1 MNIALATRKA
11 LIATV
16 FVPVIAMTA
25 VSIEPVA
32 GLSGAEAQQAGG
44 RGGNNGG
51 GANGGGNNGGGRS
64 EGRGKNPYLFIR
76 GGNCAPVG
84 ATHYV
89 PCPPP
94 PVKVTEAQDCSCEVN
109 YRMIGGQ
116 RVAVKD
122 CYVEI
127 GETLHYCR
135 RDSIALQ

>member
-25 VSIEPVA
+25 ISIEPVA

-44 RGGNNGG
+44 RGSS
-51 GANGGGNNGGGRS
+51 NGGGNNGGGSRG
-64 EGRGKNPYLFIR
+64 EGRGENPYLFIR

-94 PVKVTEAQDCSCEVN
+94 VEKIEAQDCSCEVN

-127 GETLHYCR
+127 GEKLQYCR
-135 RDSIALQ
+135 RDTIALQ

>member
-25 VSIEPVA
+25 VSVEPFA
-32 GLSGAEAQQAGG
+32 GLSGAEAQQAAG

-51 GANGGGNNGGGRS
+51 GNNGGGNNGG
-64 EGRGKNPYLFIR
+64 RGESSRGENPYLLMQ

-89 PCPPP
+89 PCPP
-94 PVKVTEAQDCSCEVN
+94 VQMTEAQDCSCEVY
-109 YRMIGGQ
+109 YRMVGGQ

-122 CYVEI
+122 CYFEANNEI
-127 GETLHYCR
+127 RYCHNDQIKLR
-135 RDSIALQ
+135 

>member
-25 VSIEPVA
+25 VSVESFA

-44 RGGNNGG
+44 RGSNNGG
-51 GANGGGNNGGGRS
+51 GSN
-64 EGRGKNPYLFIR
+64 GRGGDRGDRGENPYLLMQ

-89 PCPPP
+89 PCPP
-94 PVKVTEAQDCSCEVN
+94 VQMTEAQDCSCEVN
-109 YRMIGGQ
+109 YRIVGGQ

-122 CYVEI
+122 CYFEVNNEI
-127 GETLHYCR
+127 RYCHNDQIKLR
-135 RDSIALQ
+135 